1 MLNREISSPENSSPP
16 LSVGFGR
23 EEELKFFEDNQQ
35 RFKSPL
41 KKGEKQ
47 SPMQIP

>member
-1 MLNREISSPENSSPP
+1 MLNREISSPENSPPP
-16 LSVGFGR
+16 LSVGFSR
-23 EEELKFFEDNQQ
+23 DEEQNFLEDNQ

-47 SPMQIP
+47 SPM